1 MGICPKTIRME
12 VGSYANLYVVKTVD
26 FGVYLALLPDGDNT
40 VLLPKRY
47 ITTEL
52 EIGDQIEVF
61 IYRDSEDRI
70 IATTLKPYAIA
81 GEFAC
86 LDVSSTIG
94 AGAFLDWGLPKD
106 LFVPISEQRK
116 KMEVGEQHLVYIYI
130 DDQTNRLVATAKI
143 SRYLQEECSELN
155 AGDEADILIC
165 NETDLGVKV
174 IVNGRYWGMLFDN
187 EIFQT
192 LVPGQRMKAYVKELR
207 VDGKLDMILQKTGY
221 EVVGEYTGLIIDEL
235 SDNDGFLPLTD
246 KSDPE
251 DIYET
256 FEISKKNFKK
266 ALGALYKQRII
277 SIEKDGIRLLKK

>member
-1 MGICPKTIRME
+1 MGIYPKTIKME
-12 VGSYANLYVVKTVD
+12 VGNYANLYVVKTVD
-26 FGVYLALLPDGDNT
+26 FGVYLALLPDGDDT

-47 ITTEL
+47 ITKPL

-70 IATTLKPYAIA
+70 IATTLKPYAKA

-116 KMEVGEQHLVYIYI
+116 RMEVGEYHMVYIYI

-143 SRYLQEECSELN
+143 NRYLTDECTELN
-155 AGDEADILIC
+155 TGDEAEIIVC

-174 IVNGRYWGMLFDN
+174 IVNGRYWGMLYEN

-192 LVPGQRMKAYVKELR
+192 LMPGQRMKAYVKELR
-207 VDGKLDMILQKTGY
+207 TDGKLDMMLQKTGY
-221 EVVGEYTGLIIDEL
+221 EVVGEFTGLILDEL
-235 SDNDGFLPLTD
+235 SENNGFVPLTD

-266 ALGALYKQRII
+266 AIGALYKQRVIT
-277 SIEKDGIRLLKK
+277 IEKDGIRLIKK

>member
-1 MGICPKTIRME
+1 MGVYPKTIRME
-12 VGSYANLYVVKTVD
+12 IGNYANLYVVKTVD
-26 FGVYLALLPDGDNT
+26 FGVYLALLPDGDDT

-47 ITTEL
+47 ITKPL

-70 IATTLKPYAIA
+70 IATTLKPYAKA
-81 GEFAC
+81 GEFAF
-86 LDVSSTIG
+86 LDVTNTIG

-116 KMEVGEQHLVYIYI
+116 RMEEGEQHLVYVYI
-130 DDQTNRLVATAKI
+130 DDQTNRLVATAKVN
-143 SRYLQEECSELN
+143 RYLQDDCSSLET
-155 AGDEADILIC
+155 GDEAEILVC

-174 IVNGRYWGMLFDN
+174 IVNERYWGMLYEN

-192 LVPGQRMKAYVKELR
+192 LLPGQRMKAYVKELR
-207 VDGKLDMILQKTGY
+207 EDGKLDMMLQRTGY
-221 EVVGEYTGLIIDEL
+221 EVVGEFTGLIIDEL
-235 SDNDGFLPLTD
+235 ADNDGFLPLND

-266 ALGALYKQRII
+266 ALGALYKQRVI
-277 SIEKDGIRLLKK
+277 SIDNDGIRLLKK